1 VSRDIC
7 PCYAGTEDGESLYI
21 LIQESRSCACMQW
34 SSCCC
39 ALEHIV
45 IIVVIDHDGG
55 DAMHACIGTCL
66 EAEAYFVLCS
76 DHLPRSSDP
85 VLLLPRRPLLRGE
98 RDLVIDSTCTM
109 QCGVLKQSLG
119 ALHF

>member
-1 VSRDIC
+1 MSRDIC

-66 EAEAYFVLCS
+66 EAEAYFVLLGSSTAVVRPCS
-76 DHLPRSSDP
+76 SPTSPSTLAWGKRS
-85 VLLLPRRPLLRGE
+85 
-98 RDLVIDSTCTM
+98 RD
-109 QCGVLKQSLG
+109 
-119 ALHF
+119 